1 MVMMGKMMSP
11 PYLPV
16 DRSKVWTGIEVQV
29 KQENT
34 CDFEEEEKEE
44 DVFNYF

>member
-1 MVMMGKMMSP
+1 MMGKMMSP
-11 PYLPV
+11 PYLLV
-16 DRSKVWTGIEVQV
+16 DRSKVWPGIEVQV

-34 CDFEEEEKEE
+34 CDFEEEEK